1 MCLPD
6 RTESPARLL
15 KGVMRVGILAK
26 GLLLRGDRNVELIL
40 LTAKK
45 PTISLL
51 KSIAKQLPKELAVS
65 KSHKR
70 HALGNGFTFL
80 WCVGLWSWVILTVT
94 VCGIKK
100 QNRNISICS
109 RVIRRCRYF
118 IVCHHWLMTLVIR
131 PGPWGFTVVQEKDRK
146 PEVFTCNTVCYTR
159 GNEVLATGIPTQK
172 NPTAVHQVQSRWL
185 YARVPQS
192 QKKEQFV
199 IHTYSRDK
207 RKVHPVHGY
216 TCQDVI
222 KILVSLEGWATK
234 RDVVHYV
241 FVCLTKTKLKCR
253 SRVWKHVGHPM
264 IQSFLYDCQSFT
276 SL

>member
-1 MCLPD
+1 MCLPG

-70 HALGNGFTFL
+70 HALGNGFIFL

-109 RVIRRCRYF
+109 RVIRRCGYF

-146 PEVFTCNTVCYTR
+146 PEVFTCNSFCYTR
-159 GNEVLATGIPTQK
+159 GNEVLATRIPIPLQLIRYRAGDCMHGSPRARKKSSLSSTRTVVIRGK
-172 NPTAVHQVQSRWL
+172 YTRAAV
-185 YARVPQS
+185 
-192 QKKEQFV
+192 
-199 IHTYSRDK
+199 
-207 RKVHPVHGY
+207 
-216 TCQDVI
+216 
-222 KILVSLEGWATK
+222 ILVRT
-234 RDVVHYV
+234 
-241 FVCLTKTKLKCR
+241 
-253 SRVWKHVGHPM
+253 
-264 IQSFLYDCQSFT
+264 
-276 SL
+276 